1 MTTDMLA
8 GARKSYL
15 LSIKDPNASTGL
27 LNDLLD
33 RAEKQTPELLLPFEP
48 GVGKNALDLDP
59 VSWSADY
66 LTRQMWLTQQ
76 NFARERIEHLLAV
89 REHLRKTGV
98 KGFVPTQ
105 TPSEPQTES
114 DVNVQSNYE
123 PSSNLRKFV
132 QEGELL
138 TIRTALRM
146 ELDDNRLTSADLRAA
161 LTWAVKQVPALLE
174 AYSEKSFARAMESD
188 QKLWTS
194 EYYELQV
201 VYLKT
206 NYAQERFLHL
216 IEVRDLLRH
225 QGVDGFAPVQPKP
238 RASASAS
245 ANAGQ
250 AAPASHRPQPQ
261 NSRSQQSHQANQG
274 HQSQPRAADNDR
286 KPVFKAALLVGGA
299 LAALVVFLV
308 ALVK

>member
-8 GARKSYL
+8 EARKSYL
-15 LSIKDPNASTGL
+15 LSIKAPNASTAL

-33 RAEKQTPELLLPFEP
+33 RAEKQTPELLVPFEP

-161 LTWAVKQVPALLE
+161 LAWAAKQVPALLE

-245 ANAGQ
+245 AKANAGQ

-261 NSRSQQSHQANQG
+261 NSRSHQAHQG

-286 KPVFKAALLVGGA
+286 NPVFKAALLVGGA

>member
-238 RASASAS
+238 RASASA
-245 ANAGQ
+245 NAGQ

>member
-1 MTTDMLA
+1 MTTNMLA
-8 GARKSYL
+8 EARKSYL
-15 LSIKDPNASTGL
+15 LSIKDPNASTAL

-33 RAEKQTPELLLPFEP
+33 RAEKQTPELLVPFEP
-48 GVGKNALDLDP
+48 GVGKNVLDLDP

-114 DVNVQSNYE
+114 DVNVQTYYE
-123 PSSNLRKFV
+123 SSSNLRKFV

-161 LTWAVKQVPALLE
+161 LAWAAKQIPALLE

-225 QGVDGFAPVQPKP
+225 QGVEGFAPVQPKP
-238 RASASAS
+238 RASASA
-245 ANAGQ
+245 NAGQ
-250 AAPASHRPQPQ
+250 AAPALHRPQPQ
-261 NSRSQQSHQANQG
+261 NSRSQQSHQAHHD

-286 KPVFKAALLVGGA
+286 NPVFKAALLIGGA

-308 ALVK
+308 AMVK